1 MRTLISLRKKS
12 NPTGLT
18 WKHPK
23 QSTKRLDVYTNMYRK
38 VAKEERLAAGN
49 NLSQYER
56 AYRQAFVDAV
66 KEADVG
72 WKIGKPIKAG
82 ILDSI
87 TREIVE
93 TKIHIPKSVDVKI

>member
-1 MRTLISLRKKS
+1 M
-12 NPTGLT
+12 
-18 WKHPK
+18 
-23 QSTKRLDVYTNMYRK
+23 
-38 VAKEERLAAGN
+38 
-49 NLSQYER
+49 
-56 AYRQAFVDAV
+56 DAV

-93 TKIHIPKSVDVKI
+93 TKIHILKSVDVKI